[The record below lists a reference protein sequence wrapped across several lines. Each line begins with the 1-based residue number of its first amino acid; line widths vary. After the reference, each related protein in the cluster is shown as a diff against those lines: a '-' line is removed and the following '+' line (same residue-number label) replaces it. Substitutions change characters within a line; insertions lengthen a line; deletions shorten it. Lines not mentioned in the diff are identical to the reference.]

1 MLFDCCYP
9 TVSQLLANCYPT
21 VTQLLPNCYPTA
33 TQLSPNCY
41 PTFPN
46 FCDQKWRSLWCTH
59 PSLCS
64 SLHSR
69 QVQQSARPK
78 SVFQLHHRP
87 LQPRHIVGRLG
98 RLFAVCGRNVFEC
111 TSFYSYVNM
120 YPLEESYSPPSKID
134 VFGSLTTMRPMRPMR
149 PIRWKATTKPRIA
162 RIVGSASTRTNKAS
176 TNANN
181 ARRAS
186 TTIKRGKAPS
196 ASVARVARVGD
207 GATRWN

>member
-1 MLFDCCYP
+1 M
-9 TVSQLLANCYPT
+9 TA
-21 VTQLLPNCYPTA
+21 VTQLLPNC
-33 TQLSPNCY
+33 C

-134 VFGSLTTMRPMRPMR
+134 VFGSLTTMRPMRP
-149 PIRWKATTKPRIA
+149 IRWKATTKPRIA